1 MYLSLIPPLK
11 FSRGCSPAINL
22 TPMKL
27 RSIKSNN
34 GRAIDYDK
42 DYESLSAANQLIAG
56 IAETLKVNITVSE
69 YEGRLYITS
78 ASIADVHAALLA
90 AK

>member
-56 IAETLKVNITVSE
+56 IAETLKVNIAVDK
-69 YEGRLYITS
+69 YKDRLYITS

-90 AK
+90 AQ

>member
-56 IAETLKVNITVSE
+56 IAETLKVNIAVSE

-78 ASIADVHAALLA
+78 ASIADVHAALLK